1 MSESE
6 KSFDEIGW
14 VKFQFEQSWLKEG
27 QPVDVREFAQNAS
40 PGDLVLLKELIVLNF
55 DYWWEAHKQKL
66 EVNGAVADEPPSV
79 GTYLRQYPEIRDD
92 DTSILELLIIEIT
105 NWPHPNKDDYVD
117 EFPKFQQELT
127 VIFDLLKM
135 FRPEQLRQ
143 WTDSLSVI
151 ARALGHGSQTAQ
163 FAAQE
168 SPVDAS
174 DTNDLQESNAEPLPP
189 LKSGQVLELLD
200 QFRVIEG
207 EEGVQ
212 IGEGA
217 FKRVY
222 KGQQEST
229 GRPVAVKQ
237 LKQLKSD
244 NVRSFLSEG
253 RAQAALEHQSI
264 PPVMLLGDQDGQPA
278 LLVEKLIQA
287 PDWSTLIH
295 NDLNLSQNLE
305 ILLKVS
311 QAASYAHR
319 KCDLVHRDIKPQN
332 VLVSEFGEVYL
343 VDWGLAVQVADEPKL
358 DEAVRQLKEEPAGY
372 ILGPPAYMAPE
383 MALGSNQLST
393 PATDVFLLGA
403 ILYEILTGHAP
414 YNVFPRT
421 AVLRAAAHWFP
432 DLPDDAPEE
441 LKSIALRA
449 MAKDPEQRYTDAGE
463 FAEAIQRYQ
472 SHVVADEQTSD
483 AERQFAELQKTLMTT
498 SVSGDSSSTLTS
510 LIAAADRYRL
520 AGKRW
525 ADSVESATAD
535 DGKKG
540 KPDEFTERGLERSL
554 TGERSAREELVA
566 FAVRSGDLALAE
578 SQVTELTRLTSNR
591 AGELKS
597 SVGAAKTKRRRER
610 LQRVGAI
617 AATVVTAIGLA
628 ISTAVVWSKNEQLAE
643 SNRNLLTA
651 NIREEAAKNEA
662 RGDRKLALEAIQD
675 MVFKVDPI
683 LRNQSG
689 FAETRRSIL
698 EKLPAIVQRIASRS
712 DSKDDTSRTEI
723 YTLLAVADITE
734 QLAGSGDAAGNE
746 WAEQATELRMRARQ
760 IAESRLVIA
769 PDAPVAIRDG
779 MVTLN
784 SIADESLQRGDLE
797 TAQRLF
803 AQSLKTAETL
813 FALDELVETQRRRD
827 LALACERLGD
837 VSQKLG
843 DFAKALSYF
852 ERQYATL
859 LPLTKNIPSADIVNR
874 DIAISLSQIGKMQL
888 RSRRLADGVKTL
900 RKSIDV
906 SRVRATELPND
917 FQAQRDLADGNLTL
931 GQIFFV
937 TNQFEAAKPLYE
949 SAASILQTLTDLN
962 PGNLELRRSNAT
974 ALQNLGDLARRLK
987 NTSVGQ
993 EAYLKAISEW
1003 DSLAGLAPNNAETHR
1018 KLIAV
1023 RINFSDLLSDI
1034 ERLDDAIFQLENAR
1048 QKCLE
1053 RKEEDDS
1060 VSLLRSHILCCNK
1073 LGKIYL
1079 LKDEF
1084 ESADKW
1090 FQVGLKLSRERA
1102 EAYPID
1108 YEAQRDLDIA
1118 LNNVGDLLL
1127 EMAPREALKY
1137 YGESKTRAGKRFS
1150 TENPE
1155 SVQDLL
1161 TVLSRMGSAHGVLN
1175 EHDSAQRALQE
1186 GLELVSDLRK
1196 QNDAPHL
1203 IVMAAKL
1210 HRQSGLV
1217 YLNSAQ
1223 APLAVEAFNNAISLL
1238 KENQEAGQLT
1248 PADGFLLKQLE
1259 TEIASAKILEKALQP
1274 LEELLKSPKEEL
1286 APLVERRAMTM
1297 LQLGRYQDAL
1307 DAGSRL
1313 FELPN
1318 LGVNQLYNSAC
1329 VFSRCAECLKD
1340 GGTLESGDET
1350 KVTVKT
1356 LQTKAIKA
1364 LRLSIAAGWN
1374 DVDHMKSDADLTSLK
1389 GLPAFQEILGGKKSP
1404 PTDAEQQP
1412 AATPK

>member
-66 EVNGAVADEPPSV
+66 TVNGTAADEPPSV

-105 NWPHPNKDDYVD
+105 NWPHPNKDDYAD

-143 WTDSLSVI
+143 WTDSLSVM

-628 ISTAVVWSKNEQLAE
+628 ISTAVVWSKNEQLVE
-643 SNRNLLTA
+643 SNRNLIAANRRETA
-651 NIREEAAKNEA
+651 AKEEATAARDKATVARDEA
-662 RGDRKLALEAIQD
+662 TAAIALFGNLLIRMDQEDLQWFRFDESVPIGAGEKFSIGKVAST
-675 MVFKVDPI
+675 MV
-683 LRNQSG
+683 G
-689 FAETRRSIL
+689 H
-698 EKLPAIVQRIASRS
+698 RS
-712 DSKDDTSRTEI
+712 D
-723 YTLLAVADITE
+723 
-734 QLAGSGDAAGNE
+734 
-746 WAEQATELRMRARQ
+746 
-760 IAESRLVIA
+760 VID
-769 PDAPVAIRDG
+769 PG
-779 MVTLN
+779 
-784 SIADESLQRGDLE
+784 
-797 TAQRLF
+797 
-803 AQSLKTAETL
+803 K
-813 FALDELVETQRRRD
+813 LD
-827 LALACERLGD
+827 
-837 VSQKLG
+837 
-843 DFAKALSYF
+843 
-852 ERQYATL
+852 
-859 LPLTKNIPSADIVNR
+859 P
-874 DIAISLSQIGKMQL
+874 
-888 RSRRLADGVKTL
+888 DGVL
-900 RKSIDV
+900 LLF
-906 SRVRATELPND
+906 RA
-917 FQAQRDLADGNLTL
+917 
-931 GQIFFV
+931 
-937 TNQFEAAKPLYE
+937 
-949 SAASILQTLTDLN
+949 
-962 PGNLELRRSNAT
+962 
-974 ALQNLGDLARRLK
+974 
-987 NTSVGQ
+987 
-993 EAYLKAISEW
+993 
-1003 DSLAGLAPNNAETHR
+1003 
-1018 KLIAV
+1018 
-1023 RINFSDLLSDI
+1023 
-1034 ERLDDAIFQLENAR
+1034 
-1048 QKCLE
+1048 
-1053 RKEEDDS
+1053 
-1060 VSLLRSHILCCNK
+1060 
-1073 LGKIYL
+1073 
-1079 LKDEF
+1079 
-1084 ESADKW
+1084 
-1090 FQVGLKLSRERA
+1090 LKLMDQER
-1102 EAYPID
+1102 
-1108 YEAQRDLDIA
+1108 
-1118 LNNVGDLLL
+1118 
-1127 EMAPREALKY
+1127 
-1137 YGESKTRAGKRFS
+1137 
-1150 TENPE
+1150 
-1155 SVQDLL
+1155 
-1161 TVLSRMGSAHGVLN
+1161 
-1175 EHDSAQRALQE
+1175 
-1186 GLELVSDLRK
+1186 SD
-1196 QNDAPHL
+1196 
-1203 IVMAAKL
+1203 
-1210 HRQSGLV
+1210 
-1217 YLNSAQ
+1217 
-1223 APLAVEAFNNAISLL
+1223 EAISLL
-1238 KENQEAGQLT
+1238 KRANEKLNRELRLTTLFTLKALMNTADEEELVRTTETVLQAHVDDPDVLVDVADTYVYRAIGSNDQSDLLAEATKILSPLSIKYPGHAYTKFLTAQIDVERRNFDAAKPVLQEMLEKVSGKNSPKFEHIIHQQLMHCARGESDYEKAIELSTKLTDSETARLTDFVYLGRNLQAVGRLEEAIDAFQDARSKANKARDFATEVEVGSTYLLLGEYEKAVPPLQSMVQNPNFNPDQVVKYGLALAGSGQKEKAVTVFTELQPTYYKWAPGYRDYFETHRQQALLAVGSLSDALSVADAYPASSPPNQYMRVHVATTRICAIALGAKEK
-1248 PADGFLLKQLE
+1248 PLE
-1259 TEIASAKILEKALQP
+1259 TEWKEVLASTPKGSWNYGLLNQFVESLNGEQRTAA
-1274 LEELLKSPKEEL
+1274 EELLQQIKNVVP
-1286 APLVERRAMTM
+1286 PRA
-1297 LQLGRYQDAL
+1297 
-1307 DAGSRL
+1307 
-1313 FELPN
+1313 
-1318 LGVNQLYNSAC
+1318 
-1329 VFSRCAECLKD
+1329 
-1340 GGTLESGDET
+1340 GT
-1350 KVTVKT
+1350 K
-1356 LQTKAIKA
+1356 
-1364 LRLSIAAGWN
+1364 
-1374 DVDHMKSDADLTSLK
+1374 
-1389 GLPAFQEILGGKKSP
+1389 
-1404 PTDAEQQP
+1404 
-1412 AATPK
+1412 